1 MNPLRVA
8 VIAGNG
14 IGPEI
19 TAATQRVLEAT
30 GLAFE
35 WVPVSVGAEALARHG
50 HPLPPSSVRQLREIG
65 LALKGPLIVEKLEGR
80 IVCVHDDGS
89 EHVYPSLN
97 NALRRELRLFVNP
110 RPVRG
115 MGAISGRWAD
125 LDIVIMREV
134 TEDVYAGHE
143 RTVDDERAEAIKL
156 TTRTASLRVARYS
169 FEFARKNGRRRVT
182 CAHKANVLGLTDGL
196 FLRCCREIA
205 AEHPDIAFDDCMIDA
220 TAYALVKT
228 PGRFDVIVTSNQ
240 YGDILSDLAAGLAGS
255 LGLAPG
261 ANIGECGAMFEAS
274 HGAAPDIAGKGIANP
289 IALILSGALLLRHA
303 GAVADAQR
311 IEAAVRAVVVEGKTL
326 TPDLGGRA
334 TTEELTAAICAK
346 VHGIA
351 GVRRATATV
360 AGGAPASS

>member
-1 MNPLRVA
+1 MSAPLRIA
-8 VIAGNG
+8 VVAGNG

-30 GLAFE
+30 GLSFD
-35 WVPVSVGAEALARHG
+35 WVPVAVGDEAVALHG
-50 HPLPPSSVRQLREIG
+50 HPLPQESVRRLHEIG
-65 LALKGPLIVEKLEGR
+65 VVLKGPLIVEKLKGR
-80 IVCVHDDGS
+80 IICRHADGT

-110 RPVRG
+110 RPLRG
-115 MGAISGRWAD
+115 MGTLSSRWAD

-134 TEDVYAGHE
+134 TEDVYAGLE
-143 RTVDDERAEAIKL
+143 RTVDEDRSEAIKL
-156 TTRTASLRVARYS
+156 TTRSAALRVARYS

-196 FLRCCREIA
+196 FLNCCREVA
-205 AEHPDIAFDDCMIDA
+205 AEFPDIVFDDCMIDA

-228 PGRFDVIVTSNQ
+228 PQRFDVIVTSNQ
-240 YGDILSDLAAGLAGS
+240 YGDILSDLGAGLVGS

-261 ANIGECGAMFEAS
+261 ANIGEAGAMFEAS

-289 IALILSGALLLRHA
+289 IALILSGALLLRHV
-303 GAVADAQR
+303 GAVRQAE
-311 IEAAVRAVVVEGKTL
+311 IVETAVRATVIDGKTL

-334 TTEELTAAICAK
+334 TTEALTGEICAR
-346 VHGIA
+346 
-351 GVRRATATV
+351 VRSTT
-360 AGGAPASS
+360 